1 MLYTFHNYGYNNH
14 KSVSRG
20 FSWTFAA
27 FFLFSFSFGVCIWI
41 GYSKLPKKHKFNI
54 CFCRE
59 ALNWEPRKRIL
70 LGLISVNFFIYI
82 ILIAL
87 SAYSTADYIYNGGNR
102 NTVYTVTES
111 DIKTL
116 LKDLDSKL

>member
-1 MLYTFHNYGYNNH
+1 M
-14 KSVSRG
+14 
-20 FSWTFAA
+20 TFAA
-27 FFLFSFSFGVCIWI
+27 LFIISFCLGGYIWI
-41 GYSKLPKKHKFNI
+41 EYSKFPKKYNFNI

-82 ILIAL
+82 ILVAF

-102 NTVYTVTES
+102 NTVTES